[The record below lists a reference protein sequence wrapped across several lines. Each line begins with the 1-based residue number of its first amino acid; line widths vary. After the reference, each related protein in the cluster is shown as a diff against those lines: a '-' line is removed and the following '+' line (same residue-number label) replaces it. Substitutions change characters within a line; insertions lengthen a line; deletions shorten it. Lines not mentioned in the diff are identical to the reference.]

1 MVSGLQVVIVEWDD
15 AHSDSGTWI
24 PMEEIEEE
32 PCRVSTVGI
41 LITSAK
47 PDHVVVAQ
55 SVHSLGQD
63 DYEPQFDAILCIPV
77 GMVRSMRVVS
87 ESGAAPLFRC
97 APSGQA

>member
-1 MVSGLQVVIVEWDD
+1 VSNLPIVIVEWDD
-15 AHSDSGTWI
+15 AHSDPGTWLTL
-24 PMEEIEEE
+24 EEIEQE
-32 PCRVSTVGI
+32 PCRVSTVGL

-63 DYEPQFDAILCIPV
+63 DFEPHYDSLICIPV

-87 ESGAAPLFRC
+87 QSGAAPLFRC